1 MTSSNEILL
10 DRRGGVAVVTL
21 NRPKAL
27 NTLSL
32 DMYRTLAPDLFAW
45 ADDPAVR
52 CVVIRGE
59 GGKAFCAGGDVR
71 AIYDAGA
78 GAPQPGD
85 LGADF
90 FREEYILIQ
99 RVHRFPRPYVA
110 LIDGI
115 TMGGGVGMSV
125 NGSHRIA
132 TENTMLAMPETAIG
146 LFPDVGAT
154 HFLSRCPGQLGM
166 YLALTGARMRAADL
180 LYCGLATHFV
190 PRERLPAL
198 IDALTGLRWID
209 GREHAQV
216 NELLA
221 SDFAGEPESTPPL
234 AAHRGEIDRCFAAG
248 SVEGILDALERE
260 RTEWAAAT
268 RDGLLRMSPSS
279 LKVTFR
285 QIRTGAATLEEALA
299 LEYRLTQHFM
309 QRPDFFEGV
318 RALLVDKDQSPKWR
332 PATVAEVSDADVAW
346 YFQPLGPREL
356 TFD

>member
-221 SDFAGEPESTPPL
+221 SDFAGEPEGTPPL
-234 AAHRGEIDRCFAAG
+234 AAHREEIDRCFAAD

-260 RTEWAAAT
+260 RTEWATAT
-268 RDGLLRMSPSS
+268 RDGLLRMSPTS

-332 PATVAEVSDADVAW
+332 PATLAEISDADVAW